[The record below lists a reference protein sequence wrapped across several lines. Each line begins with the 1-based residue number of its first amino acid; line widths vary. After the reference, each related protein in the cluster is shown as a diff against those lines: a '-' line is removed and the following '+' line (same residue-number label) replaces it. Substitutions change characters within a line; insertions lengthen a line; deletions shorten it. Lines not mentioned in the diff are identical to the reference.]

1 MYKTERARTRELL
14 FECVL
19 PPYPYLASQSSIVV
33 GKFEDF
39 PEVGDPTSLYLDTD
53 SRKIYCYIDG
63 EYVLGKAL
71 GLVAEDDNQEVFQT
85 SFFCYKKEDF

>member
-1 MYKTERARTRELL
+1 MYKTERAKTRELL

-71 GLVAEDDNQEVFQT
+71 GLVAEDDN
-85 SFFCYKKEDF
+85 

>member
-19 PPYPYLASQSSIVV
+19 PPYPYLASQSSIIV

-39 PEVGDPTSLYLDTD
+39 PEVGDPTSLYLDID

-63 EYVLGKAL
+63 EYVLGKAI
-71 GLVAEDDNQEVFQT
+71 GLVAEDDN
-85 SFFCYKKEDF
+85 

>member
-71 GLVAEDDNQEVFQT
+71 GLVAEDEDQEVFQA

>member
-39 PEVGDPTSLYLDTD
+39 PEVGDPTD

-71 GLVAEDDNQEVFQT
+71 GLVAEDDN
-85 SFFCYKKEDF
+85 

>member
-39 PEVGDPTSLYLDTD
+39 PEIGDSTSLYLDTD

-71 GLVAEDDNQEVFQT
+71 GLVAEDDN
-85 SFFCYKKEDF
+85 

>member
-33 GKFEDF
+33 GKLEDF

-71 GLVAEDDNQEVFQT
+71 GLVAEDDN
-85 SFFCYKKEDF
+85 